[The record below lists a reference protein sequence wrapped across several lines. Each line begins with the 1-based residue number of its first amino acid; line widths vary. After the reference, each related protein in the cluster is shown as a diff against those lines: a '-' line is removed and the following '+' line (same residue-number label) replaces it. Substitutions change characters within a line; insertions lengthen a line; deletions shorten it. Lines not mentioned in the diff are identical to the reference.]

1 MLKKPQRIRLESEY
15 KTILSKGRRTYSQF
29 FTLFV
34 APTSVNLR
42 TPSIPKAIN
51 TTNQSTRF
59 GFIASKKVGKATVR
73 NRTKRIIREII
84 RLNLD
89 KIEDGFDVVI
99 IVSPN
104 AANQTY
110 EILEKEALNSLKK
123 AKLIKIHT

>member
-1 MLKKPQRIRLESEY
+1 MLKKPQRIRLDSEY

-34 APTSVNLR
+34 TPVSVTPRTSGI
-42 TPSIPKAIN
+42 SKASN
-51 TTNQSTRF
+51 TDNQPTRF
-59 GFIASKKVGKATVR
+59 GFIASKKVGKAAVR
-73 NRTKRIIREII
+73 NRAKRIIREII

-89 KIEDGFDVVI
+89 KIEDGFDAVV

-110 EILEKEALNSLKK
+110 EILEKEVLNSLKK
-123 AKLIKIHT
+123 AKLIKINR